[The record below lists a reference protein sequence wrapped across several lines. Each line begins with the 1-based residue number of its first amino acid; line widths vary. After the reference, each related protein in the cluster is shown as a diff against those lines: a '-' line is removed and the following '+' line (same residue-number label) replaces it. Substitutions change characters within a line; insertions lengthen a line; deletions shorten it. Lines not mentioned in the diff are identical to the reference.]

1 MSDVSASV
9 RRFLQSLCSV
19 DQLSDD
25 DELFAGGFVNSLY
38 LVQLLTFVQGEFG
51 ITLDEDDFDMANFRS
66 LGAIA
71 AFVDRK
77 RGGS

>member
-1 MSDVSASV
+1 VSDVSASV

-38 LVQLLTFVQGEFG
+38 LVQLLTFVH
-51 ITLDEDDFDMANFRS
+51 FRS